1 MIAVEASPKSDDG
14 IQLVLSADKEGL
26 ICVWKV
32 ESGENELLQYVGEF
46 DLQAPI
52 TKAKWVSVREL
63 VIATTE
69 GKLYK

>member
-1 MIAVEASPKSDDG
+1 M
-14 IQLVLSADKEGL
+14 LSAAKEGS

-32 ESGENELLQYVGEF
+32 ESGENELLQFVGEF

-52 TKAKWVSVREL
+52 TKAKWMSAKEL

>member
-1 MIAVEASPKSDDG
+1 M
-14 IQLVLSADKEGL
+14 LSASKEGL

-32 ESGENELLQYVGEF
+32 ESDENEPLQYVGEF

-52 TKAKWVSVREL
+52 TKAKWVSAREL

>member
-1 MIAVEASPKSDDG
+1 M
-14 IQLVLSADKEGL
+14 LSASKDGL

-32 ESGENELLQYVGEF
+32 DSGENELLQFVGEF
-46 DLQAPI
+46 DLQAPF
-52 TKAKWVSVREL
+52 TKAKWVSAREL